1 MALAMISMKD
11 SVLLSMIQLM
21 VSMRRCQVTW
31 VTRDRRD
38 EVSDPQQQHIPDVQL
53 KLNYTLVTLIAKLMS
68 LFSVREIIVSQITDH
83 SKIFLLT
90 QNSPFIPFLWSD
102 VHV

>member
-1 MALAMISMKD
+1 M
-11 SVLLSMIQLM
+11 
-21 VSMRRCQVTW
+21 TW

-68 LFSVREIIVSQITDH
+68 LFSVREIIVSQITG
-83 SKIFLLT
+83 SQ
-90 QNSPFIPFLWSD
+90 QNITINTEFTIYTFSLE
-102 VHV
+102 